1 MFRALIN
8 DAKSAAGSTVSKYI
22 VKYLARACVLLPF
35 VIAVGFVTAA
45 ITLMLIDRYGA
56 IAAFWMVAGGF
67 SVIGLVATLV
77 LTLKERGKEIG
88 ERRAAELDAARTAS
102 ARAAA
107 QAPMILL
114 GALLSTSVGP
124 GVVAGGAK
132 MLARNFPLVALAGLI
147 ALLLKPTTS
156 SVDEADAEG
165 ASAAGK
171 SNGAHP
177 VSSDDLRHETV

>member
-8 DAKSAAGSTVSKYI
+8 DAKLTAGSTVSKYI
-22 VKYLARACVLLPF
+22 VKYLARACVALPF
-35 VIAVGFVTAA
+35 VVAVGFVTAA

-56 IAAFWMVAGGF
+56 IASLWMVAGGF

-77 LTLKERGKEIG
+77 LTLKERGREIA
-88 ERRAAELDAARTAS
+88 ERRVAELDAARTAS

-107 QAPMILL
+107 QAPMMLL

-124 GVVAGGAK
+124 GFVAGGAK
-132 MLARNFPLVALAGLI
+132 MLARNLPLVALAGLI
-147 ALLLKPTTS
+147 ALLLKPTKS
-156 SVDEADAEG
+156 SADTADVDS

-171 SNGAHP
+171 SNGAP
-177 VSSDDLRHETV
+177 VSSDDLRHEAA